1 MKMNTLPVRG
11 TKDYLP
17 NEVEIRD
24 YLRMKIESTYK
35 SFGFNKI
42 NTPMME
48 DIDRLN
54 KSDGGENL
62 AMIFKILKRGQK
74 LDLSKTNLS
83 ESDLVDSGLRY
94 DLTLPLS
101 RYFANNKHLLSMP
114 FKALQIDKVFRAE
127 RPQKGRLREFYQC
140 DIDIIGDASIV
151 AEMELIA
158 ATTAA
163 LEAIGFTGFTVRI
176 NDRRILT
183 DMILAAGFALEDI
196 DSVCISFDKLDKV
209 GLDGVKVELLER
221 NMCLRS

>member
-17 NEVEIRD
+17 NEVEVRD
-24 YLRMKIESTYK
+24 YLLIKIENTYN

-140 DIDIIGDASIV
+140 DIDIIGDTSIV

-209 GLDGVKVELLER
+209 GLD
-221 NMCLRS
+221 